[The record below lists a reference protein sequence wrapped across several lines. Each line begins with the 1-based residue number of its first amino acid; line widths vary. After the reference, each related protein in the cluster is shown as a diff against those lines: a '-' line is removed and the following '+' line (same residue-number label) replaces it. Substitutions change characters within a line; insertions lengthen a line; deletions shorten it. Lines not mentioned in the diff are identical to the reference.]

1 MGFMDKF
8 GTGEGFLA
16 KLAENTFGKQARID
30 RKAAR
35 RKGLVE
41 GSARYNR
48 LSNQINRLSGTGGGI
63 GDENFRNPFGN
74 NPGGTAFTRSNI
86 KDINAG
92 ANSGRPGANMGFD
105 FSKFDVSNPTDVAA
119 IQTEMIKQ
127 GVLPETYVNRQG
139 ETVSSADG
147 MFGPQTER
155 AYRDF
160 VNMQR
165 SGKGLMDYTYGDTPE
180 GTDVL
185 MDAMGVTLP
194 EGVSGPENLNMEDDS
209 DILNPLGPRGPRMSY

>member
-35 RKGLVE
+35 RDAATP
-41 GSARYNR
+41 GSGKYNR
-48 LSNQINRLSGTGGGI
+48 LQNQINRLSGVGGGLM
-63 GDENFRNPFGN
+63 DDNFLNPLGTQSDFQRSKFKTTDKSA
-74 NPGGTAFTRSNI
+74 GGY
-86 KDINAG
+86 G
-92 ANSGRPGANMGFD
+92 EFD
-105 FSKFDVSNPTDVAA
+105 FSQFDVSNPADVAA
-119 IQTEMIKQ
+119 IQREMIKS

-147 MFGPQTER
+147 MFGPQTEK
-155 AYRDF
+155 AYRNF

-180 GTDVL
+180 DTDVL
-185 MDAMGVTLP
+185 MDAMGVTLD
-194 EGVSGPENLNMEDDS
+194 EGVYGPENLKEEDE
-209 DILNPLGPRGPRMSY
+209 GFSYPSKGYGALF